1 MKKILEEVDA
11 KKMVVVSVN
20 VDVLMK
26 VIETIC
32 KDIDEMKKKSERVDI
47 AMTEMQ
53 KGENVSEMK
62 RKIDEMEETFTKK
75 IMFLEARGGR
85 SKNQINNEDNDENIS
100 DEVLKRLIELESKF
114 SKFISDVSSTS
125 KLERISDIAMKVN
138 DISIDMRTLSNRV
151 DDLSMNNANEI
162 IDALMQKINS
172 GEVDASQAMMLLAET
187 KNKKKFG
194 IIDEKMKKFE
204 KDLTSLSARVT
215 AMSDKLD
222 DKLHTIQLNENS
234 LTASI
239 NELSHTTN
247 QKFNEMTNFVNKMKT
262 SSIANQSMSTIN
274 QSCILSP
281 ST

>member
-62 RKIDEMEETFTKK
+62 RKIDEMEETLTKK

-85 SKNQINNEDNDENIS
+85 SKDQINNEDNDENIS

-187 KNKKKFG
+187 
-194 IIDEKMKKFE
+194 
-204 KDLTSLSARVT
+204 
-215 AMSDKLD
+215 
-222 DKLHTIQLNENS
+222 
-234 LTASI
+234 
-239 NELSHTTN
+239 
-247 QKFNEMTNFVNKMKT
+247 
-262 SSIANQSMSTIN
+262 
-274 QSCILSP
+274 
-281 ST
+281 